1 MSFLIRLALMLIAD
15 LAALLLQV
23 LPKIFVLSSSFIQ
36 HTGQSRVNLAQ
47 FSFQLFLMRPQ
58 YAEE

>member
-23 LPKIFVLSSSFIQ
+23 LPKIFVLPSSFIQ
-36 HTGQSRVNLAQ
+36 HTRQSRVHLAQ